1 MILSFFR
8 LTQRRP
14 RFHSSF
20 LYFAVSILT
29 FIGLIIASLNAR
41 PIQDDYATLYLI
53 SKHGLFG
60 YLQLTWETHGGNLTP
75 MLINGLFLYPS
86 LYELNF
92 WGLTLFPLVNYL
104 LLVFSIFSVSVV
116 LNPLFSR
123 SFTKIQIFTFAN
135 LVFLGSES
143 LFSPQFLEMNLFT
156 SAVLVH
162 LWPVLF
168 FFIALGLFNK
178 QSKFAVIVLAIIG
191 FMSGNSN
198 ISESLFIQLSCLL
211 MLALYK
217 YQNGLQ
223 IKLANLFSFAF
234 SNLVGAIL
242 IISAPGFWVRAHEK
256 NAIGIPDHLGEFAVR
271 LTKSIVVFSGD
282 IVSHPMLYIFVI
294 VGYIYSS
301 KKSSFVECATR
312 FACLLF
318 VLLFISLVIGA
329 TLAYPAWHQSIGLVM
344 LTPFVGMSLG
354 DWLGAKIDL
363 SRRLEIVIC
372 SFVVLIVSITLARA
386 FFAIAPRSQQWD
398 AAFRH
403 NVCVVE
409 SGKLE
414 SFIGTETIYPISNL
428 GIEDLNRWPWM
439 GKAFTE
445 WVSNPKFSKSVC

>member
-1 MILSFFR
+1 MILSFVR

-14 RFHSSF
+14 RFQSSF
-20 LYFAVSILT
+20 LHFAVSILT
-29 FIGLIIASLNAR
+29 FIGLVIASLNAR
-41 PIQDDYATLYLI
+41 PIQDDYANLYLI

-86 LYELNF
+86 IYELNF

-104 LLVFSIFSVSVV
+104 LLVLSIFSVSAM
-116 LNPLFSR
+116 LNPFSSR
-123 SFTKIQIFTFAN
+123 SFTKIQILTFAN
-135 LVFLGSES
+135 LAFLGSES
-143 LFSPQFLEMNLFT
+143 LFSPQFLEMTLFT

-162 LWPVLF
+162 LWPILF

-178 QSKFAVIVLAIIG
+178 KSKFAFITIAILG

-198 ISESLFIQLSCLL
+198 ISESFFIQLSCLL
-211 MLALYK
+211 ILALYK
-217 YQNGLQ
+217 YQNGFQ
-223 IKLANLFSFAF
+223 IRIVNFFAF
-234 SNLVGAIL
+234 ALSNLVGVIL
-242 IISAPGFWVRAHEK
+242 IISAPGFWVRANEK
-256 NAIGIPDHLGEFAVR
+256 NAVGIPDQLGEFALR
-271 LTKSIVVFSGD
+271 LAKSIVVFSGD

-294 VGYIYSS
+294 IGYIYSS
-301 KKSSFVECATR
+301 KKINFVECATR

-318 VLLFISLVIGA
+318 GLLFISLVIGA

-354 DWLGAKIDL
+354 DWLGAKIYL
-363 SRRLEIVIC
+363 SRRLELVIC
-372 SFVVLIVSITLARA
+372 SVVVLIVLITLARA

-398 AAFRH
+398 DAFKH
-403 NVCVVE
+403 NICVVE
-409 SGKLE
+409 SGELE

-439 GKAFTE
+439 SKAFTG
-445 WVSNPKFSKSVC
+445 WVSSPKFSKSMC